1 MAKRRKKKSK
11 IDGYKM
17 AERGLGGFIYYGAE
31 LLIDIVIIFILIR
44 GFSVS
49 FKFSY
54 DVFSDKA
61 KNPATRKTVVVE
73 IPKDS
78 SATEI
83 SEIIYDAGVI
93 ENKYVMM
100 AKLKIGGYGKDVKP
114 GTYGMS
120 AAMKYNEI
128 IELICG
134 YKQEEEED
142 TDDAND
148 KIKVDTGN
156 DVYDAGETG
165 DESGGEDV
173 PEDDAG
179 EDGGDTDT
187 GEGGE

>member
-17 AERGLGGFIYYGAE
+17 AERGLGGFIYYGVE

-83 SEIIYDAGVI
+83 SEVIYDAGVI

-114 GTYGMS
+114 GDEITIAFGKS
-120 AAMKYNEI
+120 EMKVRV
-128 IELICG
+128 LSTPDHVG
-134 YKQEEEED
+134 K
-142 TDDAND
+142 DDAPSLYE
-148 KIKVDTGN
+148 VL
-156 DVYDAGETG
+156 
-165 DESGGEDV
+165 S
-173 PEDDAG
+173 
-179 EDGGDTDT
+179 
-187 GEGGE
+187 